1 VRGSFRKACW
11 VHLQGRDARSDVE
24 RIARLGFE
32 EVLPNVVA
40 VGGPLYPS
48 RVRPQHP
55 QAGGRDLVGEFVKE
69 AKRRGLRVHAWIV
82 SLCYPNPAFES
93 SHRGW
98 YVVNRLGVSCVDEPP
113 YVPYYKWLCP
123 SRPEVRGNLAELFL
137 EVADRYEV
145 DGLHFDYIRLPDALL
160 PKALRRKYPGVP
172 LEDVVKPEF
181 DYCYCK
187 VCRERFAEEEGVD
200 PVKIPYGSGLYEK
213 WIAWRA
219 RQVTETVKHVASKVK
234 RAYPGLEVSAAVFPL
249 SVALRYVFQDWP
261 SWGLDLYHP
270 MLYHEFYEKSVEW
283 IGEEAKASAGRGLPV
298 SVGVLADFMKSYSE
312 MERAF
317 RYALESGARGVTV
330 FAYPLPR
337 PELEEWVAKALAGI

>member
-93 SHRGW
+93 SHRDW

-123 SRPEVRGNLAELFL
+123 SRPEVRGNLAELFWKWL
-137 EVADRYEV
+137 TGTRWTACTSTTS
-145 DGLHFDYIRLPDALL
+145 GSPTLCC
-160 PKALRRKYPGVP
+160 PKPSGGSTRA
-172 LEDVVKPEF
+172 
-181 DYCYCK
+181 
-187 VCRERFAEEEGVD
+187 CRSRT
-200 PVKIPYGSGLYEK
+200 
-213 WIAWRA
+213 W
-219 RQVTETVKHVASKVK
+219 
-234 RAYPGLEVSAAVFPL
+234 
-249 SVALRYVFQDWP
+249 
-261 SWGLDLYHP
+261 
-270 MLYHEFYEKSVEW
+270 
-283 IGEEAKASAGRGLPV
+283 
-298 SVGVLADFMKSYSE
+298 
-312 MERAF
+312 
-317 RYALESGARGVTV
+317 
-330 FAYPLPR
+330 
-337 PELEEWVAKALAGI
+337 